1 MGMQE
6 IANELKKKFP
16 EVNKKGGFF
25 THHFYTLY
33 GPNSRLDSLVNGDMN
48 LADSDFLFYHSPHPG
63 TRISF
68 TDTYLYFSAGLP
80 GSPSARIPIIESIS
94 SFYAWKG
101 PSFEDVYLPIFRIEI
116 QKMIE
121 INLTIGPM
129 VSSSM
134 KRYTLI
140 FSDLNENQG
149 AITVQWPAKEERI
162 YEALVHAIN
171 NTVCKYNLGNL
182 AKSKEEN
189 LDYESAISIWEQM
202 GDRQK
207 AKEVRK
213 KMIDSKASKTVV
225 HGDYVDD
232 RDTIVK
238 DSVINKSNI
247 GAGGDDKFAKLKEL
261 KEMFDSGFIS
271 KEEMEEMKKEIL
283 GK

>member
-1 MGMQE
+1 
-6 IANELKKKFP
+6 
-16 EVNKKGGFF
+16 
-25 THHFYTLY
+25 
-33 GPNSRLDSLVNGDMN
+33 
-48 LADSDFLFYHSPHPG
+48 
-63 TRISF
+63 
-68 TDTYLYFSAGLP
+68 
-80 GSPSARIPIIESIS
+80 
-94 SFYAWKG
+94 
-101 PSFEDVYLPIFRIEI
+101 
-116 QKMIE
+116 MIE
-121 INLTIGPM
+121 INLTSIDM

-134 KRYTLI
+134 KKYILN

-238 DSVINKSNI
+238 DSVLNRSNV
-247 GAGGDDKFAKLKEL
+247 GAGGDNKAEKLREAKALLDDGIIDDDEFKQ
-261 KEMFDSGFIS
+261 
-271 KEEMEEMKKEIL
+271 MKKEIL